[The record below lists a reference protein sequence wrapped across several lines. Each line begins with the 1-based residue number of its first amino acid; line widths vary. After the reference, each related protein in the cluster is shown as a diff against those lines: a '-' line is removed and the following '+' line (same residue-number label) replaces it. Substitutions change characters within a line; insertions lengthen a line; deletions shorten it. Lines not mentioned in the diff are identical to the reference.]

1 MTNPAELSSVAI
13 QSIPGAH
20 RQFLL
25 RALDILA
32 DEPRIVGVAAGGSY
46 ASDTMDEFSD
56 LDLVLATTT
65 REHASVLA
73 DAQKIAASLGPLVA
87 AFTGEHVREPRLLI
101 CLYDGAPPLHVDLKF
116 VALPDLRERVE
127 DPVILWEREGRV
139 TQALQD
145 GRASYPQPN
154 GQWIEDRFWVWV
166 HYAATKLGRGE
177 LFEVL
182 DALSL
187 LRGAVL
193 GPLALARAR
202 QRPAGVRRLDEVAPS
217 LRGTVASY
225 DAKDI
230 VRALRAAIAEYQALR
245 DPYATRRADAER
257 VAVAY
262 LDDVAHSIDVQAT

>member
-1 MTNPAELSSVAI
+1 MPD
-13 QSIPGAH
+13 AH

-25 RALDILA
+25 RALDTLA

-56 LDLVLATTT
+56 LDLVLATTV
-65 REHASVLA
+65 RDHAGVLE
-73 DAQKIAASLGPLVA
+73 DAQGIAASLGPLVA

-101 CLYDGAPPLHVDLKF
+101 CLYDGPPPIHVDLKF

-127 DPVILWEREGRV
+127 DPVILWEREGRL
-139 TQALQD
+139 TQALQE

-166 HYAATKLGRGE
+166 HYAATKLGRAE

-182 DALSL
+182 DFLSF
-187 LRGAVL
+187 LRGVAL
-193 GPLALARAR
+193 GPLMLARAR
-202 QRPAGVRRLDEVAPS
+202 QRPSGVRRQDLVPPT
-217 LRGTVASY
+217 LRDTVASY
-225 DAKDI
+225 DAQDAA
-230 VRALRAAIAEYQALR
+230 RALRASIAEYRSLR
-245 DPYATRRADAER
+245 DGPALITHRADAER

-262 LDDVAHSIDVQAT
+262 LDDVATRLP